1 MVARGPAHEP
11 VRPSWK
17 CESDGEDW
25 PCRTRRQG
33 MMLVSGSTS
42 RAIVMSAYFEQ
53 ACADMPGARAGELH
67 RRFFSWLRDD
77 EPARNGSTWT

>member
-1 MVARGPAHEP
+1 
-11 VRPSWK
+11 
-17 CESDGEDW
+17 
-25 PCRTRRQG
+25 